1 MKDNFFT
8 GHFKI
13 LASASLG
20 IMLIALILSLAGLGM
35 NMGLDFTGGS
45 LLSYDVGEVYDVS
58 VVEAALAAEGVTE
71 FMVTKSGVGEAQTGL
86 QINTR
91 DLGLDAEGVWAALE
105 ERLRESYPNIASS
118 SNTVQYV
125 SPRAGQDII
134 RNAFTACAIVFAC
147 MLIYIGIRFD
157 FYSGMAAVVGLI
169 HDVLIMC
176 SFMVFFRGVYQV
188 NSPFIAAALTI
199 IGYSINNVIF
209 VFDRIR
215 ENVKL
220 PRFRDKPRM
229 ELVESSVRATLSR
242 AFNTTLTTLF
252 TVVSVYVLGVPSIRE
267 FTFPLL
273 VGMLSGAYTSL
284 FLSSQMWAIWRDRG
298 TFDGFLNLF
307 RGRKA
312 KGKVKV
318 KAKAKKA

>member
-1 MKDNFFT
+1 MKSNFFT
-8 GHFKI
+8 GQFKK
-13 LASASLG
+13 LASASLS
-20 IMLIALILSLAGLGM
+20 IMLIALVLSLAGLGM

-45 LLSYDVGEVYDVS
+45 LLSYDVGEVYEVS
-58 VVEAALAAEGVTE
+58 VVESALAAEGVTE
-71 FMVTKSGVGEAQTGL
+71 FMVAKSGVGESQTGL
-86 QINTR
+86 LIQTR

-105 ERLRESYPNIASS
+105 ERLKENYPHIASTS
-118 SNTVQYV
+118 DAVQYV

-134 RNAFTACAIVFAC
+134 RNAFTACIIVFAC

-157 FYSGMAAVVGLI
+157 FYSGMAAVTGLI

-199 IGYSINNVIF
+199 IGYSINSVII

-215 ENVKL
+215 ENAKL
-220 PRFRDKPRM
+220 PFFRDKPRM
-229 ELVESSVRATLSR
+229 ELVESSVRSTLSR
-242 AFNTTLTTLF
+242 ALNTTLTTLF
-252 TVVSVYVLGVPSIRE
+252 TLVSVYVLGVPSIRE

-273 VGMLSGAYTSL
+273 VGMLSGVYTSL
-284 FLSSQMWAIWRDRG
+284 FLSSQLWATWRNRG
-298 TFDGFLNLF
+298 SFEGVLNIF

-312 KGKVKV
+312 R
-318 KAKAKKA
+318 AKANIKKA